1 MTKIILIVYTLVT
14 SLAYTALVAYFST
27 QTSGW
32 SISYI
37 GAILIAATALI
48 AVGREKISD
57 VDTNKKL
64 KEKTDE
70 IDALKKQLKQKQAML
85 HSVKSNVIHNVI
97 NVSSADE
104 LLSTMKGL
112 ATLLNE
118 SPAINNIDFDSDLD
132 AGGYLDIL
140 KIKVKTQ

>member
-1 MTKIILIVYTLVT
+1 MTKILLIVYTLIT
-14 SLAYTALVAYFST
+14 SVAYTALVAYFST

-37 GAILIAATALI
+37 GAILIATTALI

-57 VDTNKKL
+57 IDTNKKI

-70 IDALKKQLKQKQAML
+70 IDALKKLLKQKQAML

-112 ATLLNE
+112 ATFLNE
-118 SPAINNIDFDSDLD
+118 SLAINNIDLDGDLD
-132 AGGYLDIL
+132 GGGYLDIL
-140 KIKVKTQ
+140 KINVKTQ

>member
-1 MTKIILIVYTLVT
+1 MTKLLLILYTLIT

-27 QTSGW
+27 HTSDW
-32 SISYI
+32 SVSYI
-37 GAILIAATALI
+37 GAILIAGTALI
-48 AVGREKISD
+48 AVGREKISEID
-57 VDTNKKL
+57 ANKKI

-70 IDALKKQLKQKQAML
+70 IEALKKLLKQKQAML

-118 SPAINNIDFDSDLD
+118 SLAINNIDLDDDLD
-132 AGGYLDIL
+132 TGGYLDIL
-140 KIKVKTQ
+140 KINVKTQ